1 MLNLK
6 IQRRKNQQE
15 EFSRTVQ
22 IPSLYRLKKKR
33 GRNQLRKGISEKMKI
48 LDANM
53 ILRYLINDNT
63 EMADYVENL
72 IEKNEV
78 IVLPEVIAEV
88 VYVMTKVY
96 KRDRSDIAKGIITFL
111 ETDNIKTNC
120 GNVIKKGLQL
130 YDENNLDIHRRI

>member
-1 MLNLK
+1 
-6 IQRRKNQQE
+6 
-15 EFSRTVQ
+15 
-22 IPSLYRLKKKR
+22 
-33 GRNQLRKGISEKMKI
+33 MKI
-48 LDANM
+48 FDANM
-53 ILRYLINDNT
+53 ILRYLINDNI

-96 KRDRSDIAKGIITFL
+96 KRDRSDISKGIITFL

-120 GNVIKKGLQL
+120 GNVIKNGLQL
-130 YDENNLDIHRRI
+130 YDENNLDFVDCLLCAYHKEYGHEICTFDKKLNKLIKKIDSI

>member
-1 MLNLK
+1 
-6 IQRRKNQQE
+6 
-15 EFSRTVQ
+15 
-22 IPSLYRLKKKR
+22 
-33 GRNQLRKGISEKMKI
+33 MKI

-88 VYVMTKVY
+88 VYVMTRVY

-130 YDENNLDIHRRI
+130 YDENNLDFVDCLLCAYHTEYGHEICTFDKKLNKLIEKIDKI